1 MTTPKPVLRYGV
13 VGGVFLLAALLLF
26 QAVKMGWADVQ
37 VYPVRHEV
45 ARWGQVPEQA
55 QKADL
60 EALIERMQQAR
71 RWASQDPEYAELT
84 ARLFYQRAINN
95 GLGASTDPALEADV
109 QKALDL
115 HQYAASLRPSWP
127 YSWANIA
134 LMQAWLGR
142 FDAQWHQALSRA
154 EQRGPWEV
162 GVNLA
167 LAEAGFLGWSQLAV
181 PVKQQVLA
189 AAVRAARHHPEAL
202 RQLALRYRL
211 LPAVCSELAQSFVQ
225 KKVCRVR

>member
-1 MTTPKPVLRYGV
+1 MTMPALALRYAV
-13 VGGVFLLAALLLF
+13 ICCVFLLAAHLLY
-26 QAVKMGWADVQ
+26 QTVKIGWADVQ
-37 VYPVRHEV
+37 VYPVRHEL
-45 ARWGQVPEQA
+45 ARWEKAPELA
-55 QKADL
+55 KKADL
-60 EALIERMQQAR
+60 DALIERMEQAR
-71 RWASQDPEYAELT
+71 RWAWQDAEYAELT

-95 GLGASTDPALEADV
+95 GLGASTDPALGTDV
-109 QKALDL
+109 QQALEL
-115 HQYAASLRPSWP
+115 HRYAVSLRPFWP

-142 FDAQWHQALSRA
+142 FDSQWYQAFSQA
-154 EQRGPWEV
+154 EQSGAWEV

-167 LAEAGFLGWSQLAV
+167 LTEAGFLGWSQLAL

-189 AAVRAARHHPEAL
+189 AALRAARHHPEAL

-225 KKVCRVR
+225 KRVCRAR